1 MASGRDDFIIAVRS
15 AFLKKSNKQQFS
27 LLALIL
33 FSIFLIFLSNLNFI
47 GINYIKIGVN
57 ETVYRLSALVSYPE
71 KKINKSIIFLSE
83 YLNVY
88 KENKILKD
96 QIDKLNTKK
105 LNYIFLENENKKLKE
120 IVGENTNSSEG
131 IISKVLI
138 DKDGKFLKSII
149 LNKGSK
155 DGIKKGMVVLE
166 KNYLVGQVIEVNFTT
181 SRAILI
187 SDLNS
192 NIPVVIEPG
201 SFQSILSGTGKN
213 YGKIKY
219 SKNKLLL
226 NEDTIVYT
234 SGSGGNFRSGLPV
247 GKINNGIEELAVE
260 FFSELSQLSY
270 VKIQSIE
277 EKMDW
282 DGCWKK
288 NKFKK

>member
-1 MASGRDDFIIAVRS
+1 MASGRDDFIIAIRS

-47 GINYIKIGVN
+47 GIKYIKIGIN
-57 ETVYRLSALVSYPE
+57 EATYRLSTLISYPE
-71 KKINKSIIFLSE
+71 KKFNESINFLSD

-88 KENKILKD
+88 KDNQNLKNKID
-96 QIDKLNTKK
+96 QLTANK
-105 LNYIFLENENKKLKE
+105 LNYLFLENENKRLKE
-120 IVGENTNSSEG
+120 IVGENTSTSEG
-131 IISKVLI
+131 IVSRVLI

-155 DGIKKGMVVLE
+155 DGIKIGMVVLD
-166 KNYLVGQVIEVNFTT
+166 KSFLIGQIIEVNYTT

-201 SFQSILSGTGKN
+201 SFQSILSGTGKD
-213 YGKIKY
+213 YGIIKY
-219 SKNKLLL
+219 SKKEL
-226 NEDTIVYT
+226 NLDENSIVYT
-234 SGSGGNFRSGLPV
+234 SGSGGNFRSGLPI
-247 GKINNGIEELAVE
+247 GIINNQIDKFAVE
-260 FFSELSQLSY
+260 FFSDLSQLSY

-277 EKMDW
+277 ILEQ
-282 DGCWKK
+282 
-288 NKFKK
+288 

>member
-1 MASGRDDFIIAVRS
+1 MATGRDDFIIAVRS

-33 FSIFLIFLSNLNFI
+33 FSIFLIFLSNLNFV
-47 GINYIKIGVN
+47 GIKYIKIGVN

-83 YLNVY
+83 YFNVY
-88 KENKILKD
+88 KENQILKD
-96 QIDKLNTKK
+96 QIDNLNIKK
-105 LNYIFLENENKKLKE
+105 LNYTFLENENKKLKE
-120 IVGENTNSSEG
+120 IVGENSNISEG
-131 IISKVLI
+131 IISRVLI

-155 DGIKKGMVVLE
+155 EGIKKGMVVLE

-201 SFQSILSGTGKN
+201 NFQSILSGTGKN

-219 SKNKLLL
+219 SKSKLLL
-226 NEDTIVYT
+226 NEDAIVYT

-247 GKINNGIEELAVE
+247 GKINNDIEELAVE
-260 FFSELSQLSY
+260 FFSDLSQLSY

-288 NKFKK
+288 NRFKK

>member
-1 MASGRDDFIIAVRS
+1 MASGRDDFIIAIRS

-47 GINYIKIGVN
+47 GIKYIKIGIN
-57 ETVYRLSALVSYPE
+57 EATYRLSTLISYPE
-71 KKINKSIIFLSE
+71 KKFNESINFLSD

-88 KENKILKD
+88 KDNQNLKNKID
-96 QIDKLNTKK
+96 QLTANK
-105 LNYIFLENENKKLKE
+105 LNYLFLENENKRLKE
-120 IVGENTNSSEG
+120 IVGENTSTSEG
-131 IISKVLI
+131 IVSRVLI

-155 DGIKKGMVVLE
+155 DGIKIGMVVLD
-166 KNYLVGQVIEVNFTT
+166 KSFLIGQIIEVNYTT

-201 SFQSILSGTGKN
+201 SFQSILSGTGKDH
-213 YGKIKY
+213 GIIKY
-219 SKNKLLL
+219 SKNEL
-226 NEDTIVYT
+226 NLDENSIVYT
-234 SGSGGNFRSGLPV
+234 SGSGGNFRSGLPI
-247 GKINNGIEELAVE
+247 GIINNQIDKFAVE
-260 FFSELSQLSY
+260 FFSDLSQLSY

-277 EKMDW
+277 ILEQ
-282 DGCWKK
+282 
-288 NKFKK
+288 

>member
-1 MASGRDDFIIAVRS
+1 MASGRDDFIIAIRS

-47 GINYIKIGVN
+47 GIKYIKIGIN
-57 ETVYRLSALVSYPE
+57 EATYRLSTLISYPE
-71 KKINKSIIFLSE
+71 KKFNESINFLSD

-88 KENKILKD
+88 EDNQNLKNKID
-96 QIDKLNTKK
+96 QLTANK
-105 LNYIFLENENKKLKE
+105 LNYLFLENENKRLKE
-120 IVGENTNSSEG
+120 IVGENTSISEG
-131 IISKVLI
+131 IVSRVLI

-155 DGIKKGMVVLE
+155 DGIKIGMVVLD
-166 KNYLVGQVIEVNFTT
+166 KSFLIGQIIEVNYTT

-201 SFQSILSGTGKN
+201 SFQSILSGTGKDH
-213 YGKIKY
+213 GIIKY
-219 SKNKLLL
+219 SKKEL
-226 NEDTIVYT
+226 NLDENSIVYT
-234 SGSGGNFRSGLPV
+234 SGSGGNFRSGLPI
-247 GKINNGIEELAVE
+247 GIINNQIDKFAVE
-260 FFSELSQLSY
+260 FFSDLSQLSY

-277 EKMDW
+277 ILEQ
-282 DGCWKK
+282 
-288 NKFKK
+288 